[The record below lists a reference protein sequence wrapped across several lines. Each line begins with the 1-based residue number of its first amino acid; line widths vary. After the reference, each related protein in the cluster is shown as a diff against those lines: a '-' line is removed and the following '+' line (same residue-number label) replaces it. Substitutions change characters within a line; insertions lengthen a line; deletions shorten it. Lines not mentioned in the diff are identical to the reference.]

1 MESVVALA
9 SEEEERH
16 GVAASLLAALIPPEV
31 KVAEEKWRKRLLGN
45 LEEGENGMDSDGE
58 ACGPAGSPST
68 PLRDPESLPVPPK
81 EPRSK
86 NQSQESSDAEEETE
100 EDTVE
105 LELAL
110 ERKKVSKRLRTAPF
124 CLLTGHR
131 LGIFRLTLNLLFKAE
146 LRALEEGDGSAG
158 GSSPYSE
165 NSQEAPGAQGAAL
178 KKSRWKTAFINAASP
193 DSNSISSDTPETV
206 ETGEGQEVE
215 PGRCVGLQTVHCKVL
230 CCSQL

>member
-1 MESVVALA
+1 MESVVAVA

-31 KVAEEKWRKRLLGN
+31 KVAEEKWRKRLLGH

-58 ACGPAGSPST
+58 TCGPAGSPST
-68 PLRDPESLPVPPK
+68 PLRDSESLPVAPK

-110 ERKKVSKRLRTAPF
+110 ERKKVKRREKTF
-124 CLLTGHR
+124 TSR
-131 LGIFRLTLNLLFKAE
+131 YILTLDWPPSWYLSTYLESLSFLRRSCGLWRKATV
-146 LRALEEGDGSAG
+146 
-158 GSSPYSE
+158 
-165 NSQEAPGAQGAAL
+165 AQGAPARIRRPAR
-178 KKSRWKTAFINAASP
+178 KPQARK
-193 DSNSISSDTPETV
+193 
-206 ETGEGQEVE
+206 
-215 PGRCVGLQTVHCKVL
+215 GLP
-230 CCSQL
+230 